1 MRSHKQGTYGVLGL
15 AAALLLGLF
24 VIGRLI
30 VAAAEIERDPV
41 ATGSAQRPCRSPREK
56 PVTVDPEAAP
66 PSAEAPGT
74 GGGRLAAVLDWLR
87 SRANNSL
94 SRLALLW
101 FRRYLEASRNS
112 GAALTAYFTLSAL
125 PTALVI
131 VAFFNLA
138 DGNDN
143 AFAERVISHM
153 KLNGTTASLVH
164 DLFGSTSNNLLAAT
178 LTIVIGFLLWG
189 LAIGQLYQDLYA
201 RVWRIHVGGV
211 ADQLRFTIWFFVTS
225 GLVALMTVSTANLRS
240 DGWLVLIPVWIVGS
254 TIFWLWTPASCFTA
268 WSRCARSSRGAPR
281 RSRPGRHG
289 RHLAA
294 VDRTHDQPERQGLR
308 LVRSRPRAL
317 RLHLHRDHHLD
328 VLRRLLA
335 RLGRMAANRAK
346 SGKELP

>member
-1 MRSHKQGTYGVLGL
+1 MTL
-15 AAALLLGLF
+15 
-24 VIGRLI
+24 
-30 VAAAEIERDPV
+30 
-41 ATGSAQRPCRSPREK
+41 
-56 PVTVDPEAAP
+56 DPEAPPVAAP
-66 PSAEAPGT
+66 GRAEAPGT

-87 SRANNSL
+87 SRADNSL

-211 ADQLRFTIWFFVTS
+211 ADQLRFTVWFFVTS
-225 GLVALMTVSTANLRS
+225 GLVALMTVSTAKLRS
-240 DGWLVLIPVWIVGS
+240 DGWLVLVPAWIAGS
-254 TIFWLWTPASCFTA
+254 TIFWLWTPRFLLHRMVPLRSLLPGALLAALVLGGTVASSPLWIGPTINQQARAFGSFGAVLALFAYIFIVITI
-268 WSRCARSSRGAPR
+268 SMSCAVFSPVWAEWRQTERSRG
-281 RSRPGRHG
+281 
-289 RHLAA
+289 
-294 VDRTHDQPERQGLR
+294 
-308 LVRSRPRAL
+308 
-317 RLHLHRDHHLD
+317 
-328 VLRRLLA
+328 
-335 RLGRMAANRAK
+335 
-346 SGKELP
+346 

>member
-1 MRSHKQGTYGVLGL
+1 M
-15 AAALLLGLF
+15 
-24 VIGRLI
+24 
-30 VAAAEIERDPV
+30 
-41 ATGSAQRPCRSPREK
+41 
-56 PVTVDPEAAP
+56 TVDPEAAP

-153 KLNGTTASLVH
+153 KLDGTTASLVH

-211 ADQLRFTIWFFVTS
+211 ADQLRFTIWFFVTA

-240 DGWLVLIPVWIVGS
+240 DGWLVLVPVWIVGS
-254 TIFWLWTPASCFTA
+254 TVFWLWTPRFLLH
-268 WSRCARSSRGAPR
+268 RMVPLRSLLPGAL
-281 RSRPGRHG
+281 
-289 RHLAA
+289 LAA
-294 VDRTHDQPERQGLR
+294 VVLGGTVATSPLWIGPTINQQARAFGSFGAVLALFAYIFIVITISMACAVFSPVWGEWRQTER
-308 LVRSRPRAL
+308 
-317 RLHLHRDHHLD
+317 
-328 VLRRLLA
+328 
-335 RLGRMAANRAK
+335 NRA
-346 SGKELP
+346 

>member
-1 MRSHKQGTYGVLGL
+1 MTL
-15 AAALLLGLF
+15 
-24 VIGRLI
+24 
-30 VAAAEIERDPV
+30 
-41 ATGSAQRPCRSPREK
+41 
-56 PVTVDPEAAP
+56 DPEAAP
-66 PSAEAPGT
+66 VAAPGRAEAPGT

-87 SRANNSL
+87 GRADNSL

-189 LAIGQLYQDLYA
+189 VAIGQLYQDLYA

-211 ADQLRFTIWFFVTS
+211 ADQLRFTVWFFVTA
-225 GLVALMTVSTANLRS
+225 GLVALMTVSTAKLRS

-254 TIFWLWTPASCFTA
+254 TIFWLWTPTLPASPHGPA
-268 WSRCARSSRGAPR
+268 ALAPPGGAPR

-328 VLRRLLA
+328 GLRRLLA

-346 SGKELP
+346 SGIGVRACPVWFQRSGLESVAVPHVGAGLPGLLNLGDAVRKMTGALDPTDGPAS